1 MRTAQTDP
9 IIAEVRAV
17 RDAHAVR
24 FGYDAAEVFRD
35 IRAMQS
41 VSGSECRFGY
51 SVYIADYLK

>member
-1 MRTAQTDP
+1 M
-9 IIAEVRAV
+9 